1 MKKAVQVAFAIALSV
16 LAIISTIWP
25 KGHRVSIVYAV
36 IIPSFIL
43 SFISFVT
50 EIAEK
55 CESDVD
61 ELASTVD
68 RCATLSKERVEM
80 IIKNNVLDNNGVFDV
95 EKVITKE
102 VNDEFE
108 KTNQYMAET
117 LAYRRTQIFC
127 IRCKNV
133 CDKIMVGGYVIL
145 FLSLALS
152 PYISQW
158 LSTIDLNCITMWS
171 LVLLYVSLELKSDIC
186 AKIFFSLS
194 ERYKKKAKE
203 ETGE

>member
-1 MKKAVQVAFAIALSV
+1 MKKAVQVAFAIALGI

-25 KGHRVSIVYAV
+25 KGHMESIVYAV

-61 ELASTVD
+61 KLASTVD
-68 RCATLSKERVEM
+68 KCATLSKERVEM
-80 IIKNNVLDNNGVFDV
+80 IIKNNVLDNNGAFDA

-108 KTNQYMAET
+108 KTNQYLTET
-117 LAYRRTQIFC
+117 LAYRMVQIFC
-127 IRCKNV
+127 LRCKTV

-158 LSTIDLNCITMWS
+158 LSAIDLNCITMWS
-171 LVLLYVSLELKSDIC
+171 LVLLYVTLELKSDIC

-194 ERYKKKAKE
+194 ERYMKKAKE
-203 ETGE
+203 KAEE